1 MDVIKVVIADDHL
14 LFREGLKRILS
25 LEKDILVIGEAS
37 SFAEAI
43 QISARMRPDIL
54 LLDLKMPAGDAIES
68 LRKITEKSPAT
79 KVIILTAYSEEQS
92 VLSTAHAHARAYV
105 LKGISVP
112 TLLTAIRKV
121 NGGEIWVDPE
131 LPTGV
136 DFSRIARSL
145 LLEVGPPANETVH
158 GLTKRE
164 LEILQ
169 LVAEGLSNEEIGRKI
184 FISRKTVKTHLANIF
199 DKLQVNNRFKAALWI
214 MPNWKKPG
222 AEK

>member
-1 MDVIKVVIADDHL
+1 MDIIKVVIADDHL

-43 QISARMRPDIL
+43 QISVRMRPDIL

-131 LPTGV
+131 LPAGV
-136 DFSRIARSL
+136 DFSRIARS

>member
-25 LEKDILVIGEAS
+25 LEKDILVVGEAS

-54 LLDLKMPAGDAIES
+54 LLKMPAGDAIES

-131 LPTGV
+131 LPAGV
-136 DFSRIARSL
+136 DFSRIARGL

>member
-37 SFAEAI
+37 SFAEAV

-68 LRKITEKSPAT
+68 LLKITEKSPAT

-131 LPTGV
+131 LPAGM

-145 LLEVGPPANETVH
+145 LLEVGPHETVH